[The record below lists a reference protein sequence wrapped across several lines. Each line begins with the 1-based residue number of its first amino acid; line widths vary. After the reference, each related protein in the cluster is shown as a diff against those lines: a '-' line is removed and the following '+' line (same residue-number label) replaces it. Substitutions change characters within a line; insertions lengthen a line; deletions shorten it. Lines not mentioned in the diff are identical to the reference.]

1 VKWRGPAIGGEFS
14 IALSSGSSPRPPA
27 GVDELEEDELF
38 RETPSAEGRYRILV
52 EGIVDYA
59 IYMLDAAGLVT
70 SWNRGAERFK
80 GYSESEI
87 IGQHFSRFY
96 TEEDR
101 AIDLPQTAL
110 QTARETGRFE
120 QEGWRVRKDGT
131 RFWAHVVIDPI
142 RDAEGDLVGYAKI
155 TRDLSERRRA
165 EEQLRQSQEQLRL
178 LVQGVTD
185 YALYMLDLDGHVSS
199 WNAGAERI
207 KGYTRD
213 EILGHHFSRFYTE
226 EEREA
231 GVPSKGLQQAATEGR
246 WETEGWRVRKDGSR
260 FWAHVVIDAIRN
272 DAGALIGF
280 AKITRDVTE
289 RKNAE
294 RELEEA
300 REALFQSQK
309 MEAVGQLTG
318 GIAHDFN
325 NLLTVII
332 GGLDTIAR
340 SKPTDVRIRRA
351 LEMSRH
357 AADRAAGLTSRLLAF
372 SRKQALEP
380 TPSDLNT
387 LVRDMA
393 DLLHR
398 TLGEQIELESV
409 LSPRLWTVE
418 IDQNQLESAILNL
431 AVNARDAMPSGGKL
445 TIETQNTFLDESY
458 TATDAEVRPGQ
469 YVMISVSDTG
479 SGMSKSTLAR
489 VFEPFFTTKELGRG
503 TGLGLSMVYGFV
515 KQSGGHVTIYSEEGQ
530 GTTVKLYFPR
540 HLMSEET
547 PGEENEPEYPS
558 ASEDEVVLVVED
570 NPEVRA
576 FCVTSL
582 SELGYRVLEAADAET
597 ALSILR
603 SSQRVD
609 LLFTDV
615 VLPGRT
621 GKVLADESA
630 NARPSLKILFTT
642 GYSRNAIVHH
652 GRLDA
657 GVRLLQKPYTFDQLA
672 NRVREV
678 LDEPETRT
686 THPHLD
692 DVKSRRR

>member
-1 VKWRGPAIGGEFS
+1 LERGERLHQAQSGE
-14 IALSSGSSPRPPA
+14 A
-27 GVDELEEDELF
+27 
-38 RETPSAEGRYRILV
+38 RYRILV
-52 EGIVDYA
+52 EGITDYA
-59 IYMLDAAGLVT
+59 IYMLDTAGLVT
-70 SWNRGAERFK
+70 SWNRGAQRFK
-80 GYSESEI
+80 GYSEGEI

-101 AIDLPQTAL
+101 AIDLPETAL
-110 QTARETGRFE
+110 RTAREEGRFE

-142 RDAEGDLVGYAKI
+142 RDPEGNLVGYAKI
-155 TRDLSERRRA
+155 TRDLSERRSA
-165 EEQLRQSQEQLRL
+165 GEQLRESQEQFRL

-185 YALYMLDLDGHVSS
+185 YALYMLDLDGRVAS

-231 GVPSKGLQQAATEGR
+231 GVPSKGLQQAAAEGR
-246 WETEGWRVRKDGSR
+246 WETEGWRLRKDGSR
-260 FWAHVVIDAIRN
+260 FWAHVVLDAIRN
-272 DAGALIGF
+272 DAGELIGF

-294 RELEEA
+294 RELEQA
-300 REALFQSQK
+300 RGALFQSQK
-309 MEAVGQLTG
+309 MEAMGQLTG
-318 GIAHDFN
+318 GVAHDFN
-325 NLLTVII
+325 NLLTVIM

-340 SKPTDVRIRRA
+340 SKPSDMVRIRRA

-357 AADRAAGLTSRLLAF
+357 AVDRAAGLTSRLLAF

-431 AVNARDAMPSGGKL
+431 AVNARDAMTSGGKL

-458 TATDAEVRPGQ
+458 AVTDAEVRPGQ
-469 YVMISVSDTG
+469 YVVISVSDTG

-489 VFEPFFTTKELGRG
+489 AFEPFYTTKELGRG

-515 KQSGGHVTIYSEEGQ
+515 KQSGGHVTIYSEEGE

-540 HLMSEET
+540 HLSSAET
-547 PGEENEPEYPS
+547 LGEEGNEPEYPA

-576 FCVTSL
+576 FSVMSL
-582 SELGYRVLEAADAET
+582 SELGYRVLQAADAEA

-603 SSQRVD
+603 SDQRLD

-621 GKVLADESA
+621 GKVLADQSA
-630 NARPSLKILFTT
+630 IVRPGLKVLFTT

-657 GVRLLQKPYTFDQLA
+657 GVRLLQKPFTFDQLA
-672 NRVREV
+672 SRVREL
-678 LDEPETRT
+678 LDEPEVRNA
-686 THPHLD
+686 HLHSD
-692 DVKSRRR
+692 R

>member
-1 VKWRGPAIGGEFS
+1 ME
-14 IALSSGSSPRPPA
+14 
-27 GVDELEEDELF
+27 VDEPFSEV
-38 RETPSAEGRYRILV
+38 PSPEGRYRLLV
-52 EGIVDYA
+52 EGITDYA
-59 IYMLDAAGLVT
+59 IYMLDPNGLVT

-80 GYSESEI
+80 GYSEDEI

-101 AIDLPQTAL
+101 AIDLPAMAL
-110 QTARETGRFE
+110 RTAREQGRFE
-120 QEGWRVRKDGT
+120 QEGWRLRKDGES
-131 RFWAHVVIDPI
+131 FWAHVVIDPI
-142 RDAEGDLVGYAKI
+142 RDPKGELVGYAKI
-155 TRDLSERRRA
+155 TRDLTERRRA
-165 EEQLRQSQEQLRL
+165 EEQLRESQEQLRL

-185 YALYMLDLDGHVSS
+185 YALYMLDLDGRVSS

-213 EILGHHFSRFYTE
+213 EIVGHHFSRFYTE

-231 GVPSKGLQQAATEGR
+231 GVPSTGLQQAAAEGR

-272 DAGALIGF
+272 DAGEMVGF
-280 AKITRDVTE
+280 AKITRDITE
-289 RKNAE
+289 RRTAE

-318 GIAHDFN
+318 GVAHDFN
-325 NLLTVII
+325 NLLTVIM

-340 SKPTDVRIRRA
+340 SKPSDTVRIRRA
-351 LEMSRH
+351 LEMSQH
-357 AADRAAGLTSRLLAF
+357 AAERAASLTSRLLAF
-372 SRKQALEP
+372 SRKQPLEP
-380 TPSDLNT
+380 TPTNLNA

-393 DLLHR
+393 ELLHR
-398 TLGEQIELESV
+398 TLGEQVELECV

-418 IDQNQLESAILNL
+418 VDQNQLENAILNL
-431 AVNARDAMPSGGKL
+431 AVNARDAMPTGGKL

-458 TATDAEVRPGQ
+458 AAADAEVRPGQ
-469 YVMISVSDTG
+469 YVVICVSDTG
-479 SGMSKSTLAR
+479 SGMSKATLAR

-515 KQSGGHVTIYSEEGQ
+515 KQSGGHVTIYSEEGE
-530 GTTVKLYFPR
+530 GTTVKLYFPG
-540 HLMSEET
+540 HYGDEQPLG
-547 PGEENEPEYPS
+547 GEVDKQDCPT
-558 ASEDEVVLVVED
+558 ASDDEVVLVVED
-570 NPEVRA
+570 DPEVRA
-576 FCVTSL
+576 FSVSSL
-582 SELGYRVLEAADAET
+582 SELGYRVLQAGDAEA
-597 ALSILR
+597 ALSILT
-603 SSQRVD
+603 SDQRVD

-621 GKVLADESA
+621 GRGLADQA
-630 NARPSLKILFTT
+630 VQLRPILKVLFTT

-657 GVRLLQKPYTFDQLA
+657 GVRLLQKPFTFDQLA
-672 NRVREV
+672 SRVREV
-678 LDEPETRT
+678 LDELTEMR
-686 THPHLD
+686 
-692 DVKSRRR
+692 V

>member
-1 VKWRGPAIGGEFS
+1 MERNDHFHES
-14 IALSSGSSPRPPA
+14 L
-27 GVDELEEDELF
+27 
-38 RETPSAEGRYRILV
+38 SAEGRYRILI
-52 EGIVDYA
+52 EGITDYA
-59 IYMLDAAGLVT
+59 IYMLDPNGLVT
-70 SWNRGAERFK
+70 SWNPGAERFK
-80 GYSESEI
+80 GYNEAEI
-87 IGQHFSRFY
+87 LGQHFSKFY
-96 TEEDR
+96 TEEDK
-101 AIDLPQTAL
+101 AIGLPETAL
-110 QTARETGRFE
+110 RVARESGHFE
-120 QEGWRVRKDGT
+120 REGWRVRKDGT
-131 RFWAHVVIDPI
+131 RFWAHVIIDPI
-142 RDAEGDLVGYAKI
+142 RDPNGNLIGYAKI

-165 EEQLRQSQEQLRL
+165 EEQLRHSQDQFRL

-207 KGYTRD
+207 KGYSRD

-226 EEREA
+226 DEREA
-231 GVPSKGLQQAATEGR
+231 GVPSKGLQQAATAGR

-272 DAGALIGF
+272 DDGNLIGF

-289 RKNAE
+289 RKNVE
-294 RELEEA
+294 RQLEEA

-340 SKPTDVRIRRA
+340 SNPTDVRIRRA
-351 LEMSRH
+351 LKMSRH
-357 AADRAAGLTSRLLAF
+357 AADRAAGLTSHLLAF

-380 TPSDLNT
+380 TPSNLNT
-387 LVRDMA
+387 MVRDMA

-398 TLGEQIELESV
+398 TLGEQIEVESV
-409 LSPRLWTVE
+409 LSPRLWAVE
-418 IDQNQLESAILNL
+418 IDQNQFESAILNL

-469 YVMISVSDTG
+469 YVMISISDTG
-479 SGMSKSTLAR
+479 SGMSKSTLAH
-489 VFEPFFTTKELGRG
+489 VFEPFFTTKEMGRG

-515 KQSGGHVTIYSEEGQ
+515 KQSGGHVTIYSEEGR

-540 HLMSEET
+540 HLSSGAM
-547 PGEENEPEYPS
+547 PDDKIDEPEFPS
-558 ASEDEVVLVVED
+558 ASKNEVVLIVED
-570 NPEVRA
+570 NDDVRT
-576 FCVTSL
+576 FGVTVL
-582 SELGYRVLEAADAET
+582 SELGYQVLQAADAET

-603 SSQRVD
+603 SDRRID

-615 VLPGRT
+615 VLPGQT
-621 GKVLADESA
+621 GRALAEESTV
-630 NARPSLKILFTT
+630 ARPKLKVLFTT

-652 GRLDA
+652 GRLDR
-657 GVRLLQKPYTFDQLA
+657 GVRLLQKPYTFAQLA
-672 NRVREV
+672 SRVREV
-678 LDEPETRT
+678 LDEPPE
-686 THPHLD
+686 
-692 DVKSRRR
+692 

>member
-1 VKWRGPAIGGEFS
+1 
-14 IALSSGSSPRPPA
+14 
-27 GVDELEEDELF
+27 
-38 RETPSAEGRYRILV
+38 
-52 EGIVDYA
+52 
-59 IYMLDAAGLVT
+59 M
-70 SWNRGAERFK
+70 
-80 GYSESEI
+80 
-87 IGQHFSRFY
+87 
-96 TEEDR
+96 
-101 AIDLPQTAL
+101 
-110 QTARETGRFE
+110 
-120 QEGWRVRKDGT
+120 
-131 RFWAHVVIDPI
+131 
-142 RDAEGDLVGYAKI
+142 GYAKI

-165 EEQLRQSQEQLRL
+165 EEELRQSQDQLRL
-178 LVQGVTD
+178 LVQSVTD
-185 YALYMLDLDGHVSS
+185 YALYMLDLDGRVSS

-231 GVPSKGLQQAATEGR
+231 GVPTKGLQQAATEGR
-246 WETEGWRVRKDGSR
+246 WETEGWRLRKDGSR

-272 DAGALIGF
+272 DAGELIGF
-280 AKITRDVTE
+280 AKITRDITE

-294 RELEEA
+294 QELEEA

-309 MEAVGQLTG
+309 MEAMGQLTG
-318 GIAHDFN
+318 GVAHDFN
-325 NLLTVII
+325 NLLTLIM

-340 SKPTDVRIRRA
+340 SKPSDMVRIRRA

-357 AADRAAGLTSRLLAF
+357 AVDRAAGLTSRLLAF

-431 AVNARDAMPSGGKL
+431 AVNARDAMTSGGKL

-458 TATDAEVRPGQ
+458 AVTDAEVRPGQ
-469 YVMISVSDTG
+469 YVVISVSDTG

-489 VFEPFFTTKELGRG
+489 AFEPFYTTKELGRG

-515 KQSGGHVTIYSEEGQ
+515 KQSGGHVTIYSEEGE

-540 HLMSEET
+540 HLSSAET
-547 PGEENEPEYPS
+547 LGEEGNEPEYPA

-576 FCVTSL
+576 FSVMSL
-582 SELGYRVLEAADAET
+582 SELGYRVLQAADAEA

-603 SSQRVD
+603 SDQRLD

-621 GKVLADESA
+621 GKVLADQSA
-630 NARPSLKILFTT
+630 IARPGLKVLFTT

-657 GVRLLQKPYTFDQLA
+657 GVRLLQKPFTFDQLA
-672 NRVREV
+672 SRVREV
-678 LDEPETRT
+678 LDEPEVRNA
-686 THPHLD
+686 HLHSD
-692 DVKSRRR
+692 R

>member
-1 VKWRGPAIGGEFS
+1 MEQGE
-14 IALSSGSSPRPPA
+14 R
-27 GVDELEEDELF
+27 F
-38 RETPSAEGRYRILV
+38 REAPSVEDRYRILV
-52 EGIVDYA
+52 EGITDYA
-59 IYMLDAAGLVT
+59 IYMLDPAGLVT

-80 GYSESEI
+80 GYNEGEI
-87 IGQHFSRFY
+87 IGEHFSRFY
-96 TEEDR
+96 TEEDK
-101 AIDLPQTAL
+101 AINVPQTAL
-110 QTARETGRFE
+110 RTAREQGRFE
-120 QEGWRVRKDGT
+120 QEGWRVRKDGS
-131 RFWAHVVIDPI
+131 RFWAHVIIDSI
-142 RDAEGDLVGYAKI
+142 RDPNGNLLGYAKI

-165 EEQLRQSQEQLRL
+165 EEELRQSQDQLRL
-178 LVQGVTD
+178 LVQSVTD
-185 YALYMLDLDGHVSS
+185 YALYMLDLDGRVSS

-231 GVPSKGLQQAATEGR
+231 GVPTKGLQQAATEGR
-246 WETEGWRVRKDGSR
+246 WETEGWRLRKDGSR

-272 DAGALIGF
+272 DAGELIGF
-280 AKITRDVTE
+280 AKITRDITE

-294 RELEEA
+294 QELEEA

-318 GIAHDFN
+318 GVAHDFN

-332 GGLDTIAR
+332 GGMDAIAR
-340 SKPTDVRIRRA
+340 SKPTDLRIRRA

-357 AADRAAGLTSRLLAF
+357 AADRAAALTSRLLAF

-380 TPSDLNT
+380 TPSDLNA

-418 IDQNQLESAILNL
+418 IDQNQLESAVLNL
-431 AVNARDAMPSGGKL
+431 AVNARDAMPTGGKL

-469 YVMISVSDTG
+469 YVLLSVSDTG

-489 VFEPFFTTKELGRG
+489 VFEPFFTTKEPGRG

-515 KQSGGHVTIYSEEGQ
+515 KQSGGHVTIYSEERE

-540 HLMSEET
+540 HLSSKET
-547 PGEENEPEYPS
+547 VIEDVSEPEYPS
-558 ASEDEVVLVVED
+558 AGDEVVLVVED

-576 FCVTSL
+576 FSVMSL
-582 SELGYRVLEAADAET
+582 TELGYRVLQAADAEA

-603 SSQRVD
+603 TDQRVD
-609 LLFTDV
+609 LVFTDV
-615 VLPGRT
+615 VLPGQSGR
-621 GKVLADESA
+621 VLADESA
-630 NARPSLKILFTT
+630 IVRPGLKVLFTT

-657 GVRLLQKPYTFDQLA
+657 GVRLLQKPFTFNQLA
-672 NRVREV
+672 SRIREV
-678 LDEPETRT
+678 LDE
-686 THPHLD
+686 
-692 DVKSRRR
+692 

>member
-1 VKWRGPAIGGEFS
+1 
-14 IALSSGSSPRPPA
+14 
-27 GVDELEEDELF
+27 LESLKLEQCKPF
-38 RETPSAEGRYRILV
+38 RETQSAEGRYRLLV
-52 EGIVDYA
+52 EGITDYA
-59 IYMLDAAGLVT
+59 IYLLDSDGMVT

-87 IGQHFSRFY
+87 VGQHFSRFY
-96 TEEDR
+96 TEEDK
-101 AIDLPQTAL
+101 AIDLPRTAL
-110 QTARETGRFE
+110 RTAREEGRFE

-142 RDAEGDLVGYAKI
+142 RDSEGNLVGYAKI

-165 EEQLRQSQEQLRL
+165 AEQLRESQEQLRL

-185 YALYMLDLDGHVSS
+185 YALYMLDLNGRVSS

-231 GVPSKGLQQAATEGR
+231 GVPSKALQQAAAEGR
-246 WETEGWRVRKDGSR
+246 WETEGWRLRKDGSR
-260 FWAHVVIDAIRN
+260 FWAHVVVDAIRN
-272 DAGALIGF
+272 DAGELIGF
-280 AKITRDVTE
+280 AKITRDVTD

-294 RELEEA
+294 RELAQA

-318 GIAHDFN
+318 GVAHDFN

-340 SKPTDVRIRRA
+340 SKPTDTARIRRA

-372 SRKQALEP
+372 SRKQPLEP

-387 LVRDMA
+387 LVRNMA

-418 IDQNQLESAILNL
+418 IDQNQLESTILNL

-458 TATDAEVRPGQ
+458 AATDAEVRPGQ
-469 YVMISVSDTG
+469 YVVISISDTG

-489 VFEPFFTTKELGRG
+489 AFEPFFTTKEAGRG

-515 KQSGGHVTIYSEEGQ
+515 KQSGGHVTIYSEEGE

-540 HLMSEET
+540 HRSSEAT
-547 PGEENEPEYPS
+547 PDEEGNEPEYPS

-576 FCVTSL
+576 FSVMSL
-582 SELGYRVLEAADAET
+582 SELGYRVLQAADAEA

-603 SSQRVD
+603 SDHHVD

-621 GKVLADESA
+621 GRVLADESA
-630 NARPSLKILFTT
+630 IARPGLKVLFTT

-657 GVRLLQKPYTFDQLA
+657 GVRLLQKPFTFDQLA
-672 NRVREV
+672 SRVREV
-678 LDEPETRT
+678 LDE
-686 THPHLD
+686 LA
-692 DVKSRRR
+692 K

>member
-1 VKWRGPAIGGEFS
+1 MLRRETRG
-14 IALSSGSSPRPPA
+14 RPQ
-27 GVDELEEDELF
+27 ELEPVRLEQGEHF
-38 RETPSAEGRYRILV
+38 HETQSADGRYRILV
-52 EGIVDYA
+52 EAITDYA
-59 IYMLDAAGLVT
+59 IYMLDTAGIVT
-70 SWNRGAERFK
+70 SWNRGAARFK
-80 GYSESEI
+80 GYSEREI

-96 TEEDR
+96 TEEDK
-101 AIDLPQTAL
+101 AIDLPHIAL
-110 QTARETGRFE
+110 RTAREEGRFE

-142 RDAEGDLVGYAKI
+142 RDPDDTLMGYAKI
-155 TRDLSERRRA
+155 TRDISERRRA
-165 EEQLRQSQEQLRL
+165 EEQLRESQEEFRL

-185 YALYMLDLDGHVSS
+185 YALFMLDRDGRVNS
-199 WNAGAERI
+199 WNSGAERI
-207 KGYTRD
+207 KGYSRE

-226 EEREA
+226 EDREA
-231 GVPSKGLQQAATEGR
+231 GLPGKGLHQAATEGR

-260 FWAHVVIDAIRN
+260 FWAHVVIDAIRSE
-272 DAGALIGF
+272 AGELLGF
-280 AKITRDVTE
+280 AKITRDITE

-294 RELEEA
+294 RELDQA

-318 GIAHDFN
+318 GVAHDFN

-340 SKPTDVRIRRA
+340 SKPNETVRVRRA

-357 AADRAAGLTSRLLAF
+357 AADRAASLTSRLLAF
-372 SRKQALEP
+372 SRKQALAPMP
-380 TPSDLNT
+380 TDLNK
-387 LVRDMA
+387 LVGNMA

-409 LSPRLWTVE
+409 LAPRVWTVE
-418 IDQNQLESAILNL
+418 IDQNQVESAILNL

-469 YVMISVSDTG
+469 FVMICVSDTG

-489 VFEPFFTTKELGRG
+489 VFEPFFTTKETGRG

-515 KQSGGHVTIYSEEGQ
+515 KQSGGHVTIYSEEGE

-540 HLMSEET
+540 HQSSEE
-547 PGEENEPEYPS
+547 PLVEEMNERQYLL

-576 FCVTSL
+576 FSVNSL
-582 SELGYRVLEAADAET
+582 SELGYRVLQAGDAEAALA
-597 ALSILR
+597 ILR
-603 SSQRVD
+603 SGQRVD

-621 GKVLADESA
+621 GKVLADETLI
-630 NARPSLKILFTT
+630 ARPGLKVLFTT
-642 GYSRNAIVHH
+642 GYSRNAIIHH

-657 GVRLLQKPYTFDQLA
+657 GVRLLEKPFTFDQLA
-672 NRVREV
+672 RRVREV
-678 LDEPETRT
+678 LDEPEVRKAT
-686 THPHLD
+686 PHSGS
-692 DVKSRRR
+692 VKWKG

>member
-1 VKWRGPAIGGEFS
+1 
-14 IALSSGSSPRPPA
+14 
-27 GVDELEEDELF
+27 VDEEERF
-38 RETPSAEGRYRILV
+38 REPQSADDRYRLLI
-52 EGIVDYA
+52 EGITDYA

-70 SWNRGAERFK
+70 SWNPGAARFK
-80 GYSESEI
+80 GYSEDEI
-87 IGQHFSRFY
+87 LGQHFSRFY
-96 TEEDR
+96 TDEDK

-110 QTARETGRFE
+110 RTAREQGRFE

-131 RFWAHVVIDPI
+131 RFWAHVIIDPI
-142 RDAEGDLVGYAKI
+142 RDTEGNLVGYAKV

-165 EEQLRQSQEQLRL
+165 EEQLRESEEQLRL

-185 YALYMLDLDGHVSS
+185 YALYMLDLDGLVSS

-207 KGYTRD
+207 KGYSRD
-213 EILGHHFSRFYTE
+213 EVLGTHFSRFYTA

-231 GVPSKGLQQAATEGR
+231 GVPSKGLQRARTEGR

-272 DAGALIGF
+272 EAGELVGF
-280 AKITRDVTE
+280 AKITRDITE

-294 RELEEA
+294 RELGEA

-318 GIAHDFN
+318 GVAHDFN

-332 GGLDTIAR
+332 GGLDTIER
-340 SKPTDVRIRRA
+340 SKPTDTARIRRA

-357 AADRAAGLTSRLLAF
+357 AADRAASLTGRLLAF
-372 SRKQALEP
+372 SRKQALDP
-380 TPSDLNT
+380 TRTDLNA
-387 LVRDMA
+387 LVRNMA

-398 TLGEQIELESV
+398 TLGEQIELERV
-409 LSPRLWTVE
+409 LSPRLWAVE
-418 IDQNQLESAILNL
+418 IDQNQLESAVLNL
-431 AVNARDAMPSGGKL
+431 AVNARDAMPTGGKL

-458 TATDAEVRPGQ
+458 AASDAEVRPGQ
-469 YVMISVSDTG
+469 YVLICVSDTG

-515 KQSGGHVTIYSEEGQ
+515 KQSGGHVTIYSEEGE
-530 GTTVKLYFPR
+530 GTTVKLYLPR
-540 HLMSEET
+540 HLATEEI
-547 PGEENEPEYPS
+547 PEEEQKEPDYPS

-576 FCVTSL
+576 FSVASL
-582 SELGYRVLEAADAET
+582 SELGYHVLQAADAEA
-597 ALSILR
+597 ALAILR
-603 SSQRVD
+603 SEKRID

-621 GKVLADESA
+621 GRVLAEESA
-630 NARPSLKILFTT
+630 VARPGLKVLFTT

-657 GVRLLQKPYTFDQLA
+657 GVRLLQKPFTFDQLA
-672 NRVREV
+672 SRIREV
-678 LDEPETRT
+678 LEEPESEDVP
-686 THPHLD
+686 PH
-692 DVKSRRR
+692 R

>member
-1 VKWRGPAIGGEFS
+1 M
-14 IALSSGSSPRPPA
+14 
-27 GVDELEEDELF
+27 EEEKRF
-38 RETPSAEGRYRILV
+38 REAQSAEGRYRILV
-52 EGIVDYA
+52 EGITDYA
-59 IYMLDAAGLVT
+59 IYMLDPAGLVT
-70 SWNRGAERFK
+70 SWNPGAERFK
-80 GYSESEI
+80 GYSEDEI

-96 TEEDR
+96 TEEDKSDRTSRRPRFGRRGKRVGSNKR
-101 AIDLPQTAL
+101 AGGYERTAL
-110 QTARETGRFE
+110 AFGRT
-120 QEGWRVRKDGT
+120 WSST
-131 RFWAHVVIDPI
+131 RSATHK
-142 RDAEGDLVGYAKI
+142 GNLVGYAKI

-185 YALYMLDLDGHVSS
+185 YALYMLDLDGRVSS

-207 KGYTRD
+207 KGYTRE

-231 GVPSKGLQQAATEGR
+231 GIPSKGLQQAAAEGR

-272 DAGALIGF
+272 DAGELIGF
-280 AKITRDVTE
+280 AKITRDITE

-318 GIAHDFN
+318 GVAHDFN

-340 SKPTDVRIRRA
+340 SKPTEPSASAAPWRCRDMRPTARPA
-351 LEMSRH
+351 LP
-357 AADRAAGLTSRLLAF
+357 LAF
-372 SRKQALEP
+372 WPSRASRRSSRRQAISIHWSVTWP
-380 TPSDLNT
+380 ICSTA
-387 LVRDMA
+387 R
-393 DLLHR
+393 
-398 TLGEQIELESV
+398 LGEQIELESV

-469 YVMISVSDTG
+469 YVVVSVSDTG

-515 KQSGGHVTIYSEEGQ
+515 KQSGGHVTIYSEEGE

-540 HLMSEET
+540 HLSSGRIPDEQMTNRNILQRARTKWCSSSRIT
-547 PGEENEPEYPS
+547 PTYAPL
-558 ASEDEVVLVVED
+558 ASSPFRTWV
-570 NPEVRA
+570 PRA
-576 FCVTSL
+576 
-582 SELGYRVLEAADAET
+582 
-597 ALSILR
+597 
-603 SSQRVD
+603 SSRGRGDGAID
-609 LLFTDV
+609 LAV
-615 VLPGRT
+615 
-621 GKVLADESA
+621 
-630 NARPSLKILFTT
+630 
-642 GYSRNAIVHH
+642 
-652 GRLDA
+652 
-657 GVRLLQKPYTFDQLA
+657 
-672 NRVREV
+672 
-678 LDEPETRT
+678 
-686 THPHLD
+686 
-692 DVKSRRR
+692 